1 LEKNC
6 GEVCII
12 HNTTGRS
19 FSIQAHN
26 HHITQL
32 CLNEKA
38 TKLAT
43 ASERGTKI
51 RVYDTSTGAVLHEF
65 TRGTIPATIT
75 SLAFNKHGS
84 FLILTSD
91 TGTIHIFSCESP
103 ETQSLLSWM
112 MLGWAQQ
119 KSVSQFS
126 IPKKLNTYVK
136 ALITKIDDK
145 SLQITVLES
154 TGFIY
159 KYSHNGQV
167 TTEVSRTD
175 INQILK
181 SKDFI

>member
-1 LEKNC
+1 
-6 GEVCII
+6 
-12 HNTTGRS
+12 
-19 FSIQAHN
+19 
-26 HHITQL
+26 
-32 CLNEKA
+32 
-38 TKLAT
+38 
-43 ASERGTKI
+43 
-51 RVYDTSTGAVLHEF
+51 
-65 TRGTIPATIT
+65 
-75 SLAFNKHGS
+75 
-84 FLILTSD
+84 
-91 TGTIHIFSCESP
+91 
-103 ETQSLLSWM
+103 M